1 MRGWLIAIG
10 VLALMVVGFL
20 FVKGPSPVIIVAP
33 EHIFDIGPLGV
44 TNTMFTSWFV
54 VALICGVGIIAGRNM
69 SVVPSG
75 FSGAVEALVSGFY
88 GIVEGVAGEQ
98 NGRRFFGLVA
108 TIFFY
113 VLVSNYFG
121 LLPFNAV
128 LGKPEAGHG
137 NKQVYFKQT
146 SVLGLDMAYIPI
158 NPDECE
164 GDQCAH
170 APEAGAKESGGH
182 GARLDAPA
190 PLASGRPGGAVEGTA
205 LTAGAEEEAHAP
217 EGTSGLLAPWFRSV
231 HTDVNAPM
239 ALAIFS
245 FLFVEFWGL
254 TTLGP
259 GYLKKFFNFGAL
271 LHGKPM
277 GLLDA
282 FVGFLELLSEL
293 SRVVS
298 FTFRLFGNIFAGEV
312 LLTMMTF
319 LVPFVL
325 VDIFFG
331 LELFV
336 GLVQAFVFAM
346 LTLVFAQ
353 TAVAMHGGGEHEA
366 AGEGHH

>member
-1 MRGWLIAIG
+1 MRGWLIALG

-20 FVKGPSPVIIVAP
+20 FVRGPSPVIIVAP
-33 EHIFDIGPLGV
+33 EHIFDIGPLEV

-54 VALICGVGIIAGRNM
+54 VALICAVAIIAGRNM

-88 GIVEGVAGEQ
+88 GIVVSVAGEQ

-121 LLPFNAV
+121 LLPFNMV

-137 NKQVYFKQT
+137 EKQVYFRET
-146 SVLGLDMAYIPI
+146 SLLGLDVAYIPVG
-158 NPDECE
+158 PDECE
-164 GDQCAH
+164 GAECT
-170 APEAGAKESGGH
+170 H
-182 GARLDAPA
+182 GAETAAPA
-190 PLASGRPGGAVEGTA
+190 PGAGAAVSAPPGAAPGGTA
-205 LTAGAEEEAHAP
+205 LVAAEEGETP
-217 EGTSGLLAPWFRSV
+217 SGTSGLLAPWFRSV
-231 HTDVNAPM
+231 NTDVNAPM
-239 ALAIFS
+239 AIAIFS

-254 TTLGP
+254 QSLGP
-259 GYLKKFFNFGAL
+259 GYLKKFFNFGGL
-271 LHGKPM
+271 LRGKPM
-277 GLLDA
+277 GLIDV

>member
-1 MRGWLIAIG
+1 MRGWLIALG

-20 FVKGPSPVIIVAP
+20 FVRGPSPVIIVAP
-33 EHIFDIGPLGV
+33 EHIFDIGPLEV

-54 VALICGVGIIAGRNM
+54 VALICAVAIIAGRNM

-88 GIVEGVAGEQ
+88 GIVVSVAGEQ

-121 LLPFNAV
+121 LLPFNMV

-137 NKQVYFKQT
+137 EKQVYFRET
-146 SVLGLDMAYIPI
+146 SLLGLDVAYIPVG
-158 NPDECE
+158 PDECE
-164 GDQCAH
+164 GAECT
-170 APEAGAKESGGH
+170 H
-182 GARLDAPA
+182 GAAP
-190 PLASGRPGGAVEGTA
+190 GGTA
-205 LTAGAEEEAHAP
+205 LVAAEEGETP
-217 EGTSGLLAPWFRSV
+217 SGTSGLLAPWFRSV
-231 HTDVNAPM
+231 NTDVNAPM
-239 ALAIFS
+239 AIAIFS

-254 TTLGP
+254 QSLGP
-259 GYLKKFFNFGAL
+259 GYLKKFFNFGGL
-271 LHGKPM
+271 LRGKPM
-277 GLLDA
+277 GLIDV